1 MTASPCQFTII
12 HTTIYSYVS
21 PRQSSVMV
29 LCMKPRQSEYQTL
42 VDYELRVNPDTFIA
56 QDTDYFGNVHHLFDL
71 HRPHSHLTVSSI
83 AKVQVLDRTE
93 VLNISSPCSWSDVHP
108 LESSIEYWDFLQPTD
123 LTSTKVDLDQW
134 LSEQGGIDY
143 SDPFAFLKSLER
155 RLSQVIEYRPGSTTI
170 DTTVDELLKR
180 HDGVCQDISQLMI
193 AIVRSRGIPA
203 RYMMGY
209 LYENPGETRRI
220 VDNATHAWVECFL
233 PEFGWYPFDPT
244 NPDTSSGSRVNVAFG
259 RDYRDVPPTKGVSI
273 GDGDATMDVNVSVFR
288 DDYHESIQVQE
299 QSGIFS

>member
-1 MTASPCQFTII
+1 MTDSPFQFTII

-29 LCMKPRQSEYQTL
+29 LCMKPRQNEYQTL

-93 VLNISSPCSWSDVHP
+93 VLNISHPCSWSDVYP
-108 LESSIEYWDFLQPTD
+108 LESSIKYWDFLQPTD

-134 LSEQGGIDY
+134 LGEQGRIDY

-170 DTTVDELLKR
+170 DTTVDELLRR
-180 HDGVCQDISQLMI
+180 HEGVCQDISQLMI
-193 AIVRSRGIPA
+193 AIARSRGIPA

-209 LYENPGETRRI
+209 LYESPGETHRI

-244 NPDTSSGSRVNVAFG
+244 NPDTPSGSRVNVAFG

-288 DDYHESIQVQE
+288 DEYHQSTQVQE
-299 QSGIFS
+299 QSVMFS